1 MDSLPFAERAS
12 VPSNHAHFFPTEA
25 RVLDRHAEE
34 RVFIF
39 LVIGCEGILVEQNR
53 FRVIRASFRELWK
66 LPSDRGDQAGLSL
79 HVRRWS
85 SCYENSRFCIWA
97 SSTGAEHSSSSL
109 PTWLIRVLTG

>member
-39 LVIGCEGILVEQNR
+39 LVIGCEGILVEQNQ
-53 FRVIRASFRELWK
+53 FRVIRAGFRELWK

-79 HVRRWS
+79 HAFIIGHRLLLSQFVVPDPPVSMVTTVTRRFS
-85 SCYENSRFCIWA
+85 VI
-97 SSTGAEHSSSSL
+97 SL
-109 PTWLIRVLTG
+109 